1 MLNAGGDIVQDYKLV
16 MASSSEF
23 ELLNFPSSNALH
35 DSFIFSIFMFYYIA
49 VYFNFCKSKITSN
62 SVHTNSDG
70 AGTRINSYFQKSSKT
85 IVSTFE
91 PIFFGQKFRPMIIR
105 FQIVLVLVPSL

>member
-35 DSFIFSIFMFYYIA
+35 DSFIFSIFMFYYCGL
-49 VYFNFCKSKITSN
+49 FNNFCKSKITSN

-70 AGTRINSYFQKSSKT
+70 AGTRINSDFRKSSKT

-91 PIFFGQKFRPMIIR
+91 PIFWAEIPPDNNPI
-105 FQIVLVLVPSL
+105 SDSN